1 MRKLP
6 EYLLLLYSLT
16 GTISIAASQAVMGAG
31 AIVAILDRG
40 RKTNLV
46 PVSTGL
52 VRPILLWA
60 LAAVLATVFA
70 ADVLASAVKLKKLL
84 LFAMVVWAPFVIQRS
99 WNLGRVF
106 ALLLLG
112 AGATSLYGVIT
123 FFVQGGAE
131 LGLRIRGFHGF
142 YLTNSGLLLLCTFP
156 ACLFVFC
163 RDLGSSFRCGSGIA
177 AFAILASQL
186 FGCVPGAWLGTA
198 AGFLYLA
205 WRRRQ
210 PWLAG
215 AVVAVTI
222 LLGFGPAV
230 FQETVRGLVDPASWS
245 NQTRAA
251 IWRTGLELFR
261 QDPWTGWGLQDLST
275 EYAALGGTPAMVE
288 GHLHSVPL
296 HVAASMGIPGL
307 IAGGWLF
314 FSFFRVLNRA
324 RRRASGQ
331 DFPRAIID
339 GATAGL
345 VAFLAA
351 GLIEW
356 NLGDSEILA
365 LLCFLL
371 GTAVAAGRIA
381 GRETA
386 DAAAS

>member
-16 GTISIAASQAVMGAG
+16 GTISIAASQAVMGLG
-31 AIVAILDRG
+31 AIVAIVDRG
-40 RKTNLV
+40 KRTNLV
-46 PVSTGL
+46 PASTGL

-70 ADVLASAVKLKKLL
+70 TDVLASAVKLKKLL

-123 FFVQGGAE
+123 FFVQGGGE

-163 RDLGSSFRCGSGIA
+163 RDLASSFRCGAGIA
-177 AFAILASQL
+177 AVAILASQL

-210 PWLAG
+210 PWLAVG
-215 AVVAVTI
+215 VVAVA
-222 LLGFGPAV
+222 LLLSHGPAV
-230 FQETVRGLVDPASWS
+230 FQETVRGLADPASS
-245 NQTRAA
+245 ANETRAA

-261 QDPWTGWGLQDLST
+261 QDPWTGWGLQDLSA
-275 EYAALGGTPAMVE
+275 EFAAVGRSAE
-288 GHLHSVPL
+288 AIDGHLHSVPL
-296 HVAASMGIPGL
+296 HIAASMGIPGL
-307 IAGGWLF
+307 LAGTWLF
-314 FSFFRVLNRA
+314 FSFFRVLRRA
-324 RRRASGQ
+324 RRAASEQ
-331 DFPRAIID
+331 DFPRAVID

-345 VAFLAA
+345 VGFLAA
-351 GLIEW
+351 GLVEW

-365 LLCFLL
+365 LLCFLV
-371 GTAVAAGRIA
+371 GTAVAAGRVA
-381 GRETA
+381 GREKA
-386 DAAAS
+386 DAVAS